1 MGAKEQEAI
10 DEVRS
15 IYKKM
20 DELQKAATSAHSA
33 VTAKERAVEKAK
45 DRLAEAKEAAK
56 KADSEVASFASEQ
69 RKAMTKLMGLM
80 AKDPSLGH
88 EFLGKAL
95 SMAPETPAA
104 ETPAAETPAAETQ
117 G

>member
-1 MGAKEQEAI
+1 MNGNLPILYSFRRCPYAI
-10 DEVRS
+10 
-15 IYKKM
+15 
-20 DELQKAATSAHSA
+20 
-33 VTAKERAVEKAK
+33 RA
-45 DRLAEAKEAAK
+45 RLALSYAGISVELREILLKEKPKEAAK
-56 KADSEVASFASEQ
+56 KADAEVASFASEQ

-95 SMAPETPAA
+95 SMAPETPTA
-104 ETPAAETPAAETQ
+104 ETTTTESQ

>member
-1 MGAKEQEAI
+1 MEAALGAKEQEAI

-20 DELQKAATSAHSA
+20 DELQKAAASAHAA
-33 VTAKERAVEKAK
+33 VTRKERAADKAK
-45 DRLAEAKEAAK
+45 ERLAEAKEAAK
-56 KADSEVASFASEQ
+56 KADAEVASFASEQ

-95 SMAPETPAA
+95 SMAPETPTA
-104 ETPAAETPAAETQ
+104 ETTTTESQ